1 MIHNLYLIGH
11 TLLSDCS
18 IKKGLEILDLKK
30 IQLDGKTRSDN
41 LEEAKLYRAH
51 YECML
56 KRVDEFTHF
65 IDKNDPDANV
75 VIISDHGHNIKDH
88 FILGFD
94 TFALIRKN
102 NNCEHEVSDNLNT
115 QMQLD

>member
-1 MIHNLYLIGH
+1 
-11 TLLSDCS
+11 
-18 IKKGLEILDLKK
+18 
-30 IQLDGKTRSDN
+30 
-41 LEEAKLYRAH
+41 
-51 YECML
+51 ML

-94 TFALIRKN
+94 TFALIRKKIIIVN
-102 NNCEHEVSDNLNT
+102 MKF
-115 QMQLD
+115 QII